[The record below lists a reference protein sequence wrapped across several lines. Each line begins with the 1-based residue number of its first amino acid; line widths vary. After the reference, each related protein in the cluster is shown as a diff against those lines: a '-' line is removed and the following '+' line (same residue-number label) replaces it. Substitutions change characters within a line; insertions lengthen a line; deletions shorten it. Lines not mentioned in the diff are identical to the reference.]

1 MTKNDGNEKI
11 EYMNQFTYTYF
22 LTVAMGINDFRT
34 VKVEIVA
41 FSEDESANIFARICP
56 GRIADKVEVTKY

>member
-1 MTKNDGNEKI
+1 
-11 EYMNQFTYTYF
+11 MNQFTYTYF

-34 VKVEIVA
+34 VKVDIVA

-56 GRIADKVEVTKY
+56 GIIADKVEVTKY